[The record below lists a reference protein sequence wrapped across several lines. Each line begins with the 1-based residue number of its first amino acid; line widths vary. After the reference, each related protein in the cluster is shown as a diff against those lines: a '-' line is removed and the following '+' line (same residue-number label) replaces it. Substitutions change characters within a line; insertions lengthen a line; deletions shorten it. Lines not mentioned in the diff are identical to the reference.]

1 MYFCTNI
8 FKSGEQLFW
17 GYIIKNSGILNTL
30 ENENEKE
37 QQQVKKVNNYTE
49 TGTLN
54 ICVEKNEEMQNINVI
69 TNTSH
74 EAETR
79 RTYTKATLKNEET
92 ELLKLFYINSDDVY
106 AIKCEELLKYYIGIR
121 NSDLKDF
128 ARKMGVD
135 ELNIQYIPDNINF
148 ENILNITV

>member
-1 MYFCTNI
+1 
-8 FKSGEQLFW
+8 
-17 GYIIKNSGILNTL
+17 
-30 ENENEKE
+30 
-37 QQQVKKVNNYTE
+37 
-49 TGTLN
+49 
-54 ICVEKNEEMQNINVI
+54 MQNINVI

-74 EAETR
+74 EAETG

-148 ENILNITV
+148 ENILNITEEEKIK